1 MPVKLKYGSSKSSGT
16 PSSLIERL
24 HLDNRYVRYA
34 LVAVL
39 GCMVVCLATLGYY
52 YFKYERVVD
61 DRLAKGPLFASVS
74 QIYAAP
80 REVRDGQ
87 KLSTSEI
94 ATDLR
99 RAGYNSNSELGTYQ
113 LNGDSIFIKPGPE
126 SYHTT
131 DGATIYAPK
140 GVVQKITAENG
151 AALSAYEL
159 EPQLITALSED
170 NSRTKRL
177 MVSYN
182 DIPPRMVQAVTS
194 IEDRNF
200 FEHYGINFLRIV
212 KCGVEDLASG
222 RKRCGGSTLTM
233 QLARGFFLSPEKHLK
248 RKLIEVM
255 ITFQLESR
263 FSKQKIF
270 EMYANQMNLGHL
282 GSYEINGF
290 GEASRAFFGK
300 NLNQL
305 DTAEC
310 ALLAGLL
317 QNPSYRNPY
326 RHPQRAIERRNVVLD
341 SMVETGAISQA
352 EATRA
357 KAEPLHLAPPNIEA
371 SQAPYFVDLV
381 HEQLV
386 RRISDQDV
394 AHQNLR
400 IYTSLD
406 PDLQRAASEAVDLG
420 MKDVDELVRRR
431 YARQKNPGPI
441 TYPQVAMVA
450 LNPHTG
456 QVLALVGGRSYG
468 SSQLNHAVAP
478 RPTGS
483 IFKPFV
489 FAAAYNTAL
498 NGMNLGGNGPFTA
511 VTKINDDPQDFGTNG
526 ASYTPG
532 NFVKGEFPGMV
543 TAADALAHS
552 LNIATIALAQQVG
565 YGNVAALARSAGIA
579 SARGTPSVA
588 IGTYSASPLDMAGAY
603 TVFANNG
610 VHINPW
616 MLASVRNTNGDIVSD
631 FSPSAKQV
639 IDPRVAYLTQSLM
652 EGVLNYGTGAG
663 VRARGFNAP
672 AAGKTGTEHD
682 AWFAGYTSTLLCV
695 VWVGNDDYTDIKVQG
710 ADAAAPI
717 WAAFMKQAIK
727 LPQYSDVKSFSPPEG
742 ITMARINRDTGLLTD
757 ASCPT
762 HSADLAFLDGTAPT
776 SSCTQM
782 DENPQNF
789 FQKVFGIGGHSP
801 QVSPQIAPPI
811 VPPPPGS
818 STPQQH
824 PSPAS
829 PANGSPSQPQA
840 QPDQQE
846 QQQKKKKK
854 NFFQKIFGGGGDN
867 NKQDQ
872 SDQPQQ

>member
-1 MPVKLKYGSSKSSGT
+1 MPVKLKYGSSKSTGT
-16 PSSLIERL
+16 PSSIVDRL
-24 HLDNRYVRYA
+24 HLNNRFVRYG
-34 LVAVL
+34 LVAAL
-39 GCMVVCLATLGYY
+39 GCLVMFFSVLGYY

-61 DRLAKGPLFASVS
+61 ERLAKGPLFASVS

-80 REVRDGQ
+80 REVRSGQ
-87 KLSTSEI
+87 KLSASSI
-94 ATDLR
+94 AADLR
-99 RAGYNSNSELGTYQ
+99 RAGYNSNTQLGTFQ

-131 DGATIYAPK
+131 DGATISAPN

-170 NSRTKRL
+170 KSRTKRL
-177 MVSYN
+177 MVDYT

-200 FEHYGINFLRIV
+200 FEHNGINFLRIV
-212 KCGVEDLASG
+212 KCGVQDLVSG

-248 RKLIEVM
+248 RKLIEIM

-270 EMYANQMNLGHL
+270 EMYANQMNLGHI
-282 GSYEINGF
+282 GTYEINGF

-300 NLNQL
+300 NLGQL

-310 ALLAGLL
+310 AMLAGLL
-317 QNPSYRNPY
+317 QNPSYRDPY

-341 SMVETGAISQA
+341 SMVETGAISA
-352 EATRA
+352 SEAIRA

-386 RRISDQDV
+386 KRISDQDV

-406 PDLQRAASEAVDLG
+406 PDLQNAASEAVDIG
-420 MKDVDELVRRR
+420 MQNVDELIRKR
-431 YARQKNPGPI
+431 YARRKDTGPI
-441 TYPQVAMVA
+441 TYPQVALVA
-450 LNPHTG
+450 MNPRTG
-456 QVLALVGGRSYG
+456 QILALVGGRSYRA
-468 SSQLNHAVAP
+468 SQLNHAIAP

-498 NGMNLGGNGPFTA
+498 NGTNLDGNGPFTA
-511 VTKINDDPQDFGTNG
+511 VTKINDDPQDFGTGGN
-526 ASYTPG
+526 SYTPG
-532 NFVKGEFPGMV
+532 NMVKGEYPGMV
-543 TAADALAHS
+543 TAVDALAHS

-579 SARGTPSVA
+579 NARGTPSVA
-588 IGTYSASPLDMAGAY
+588 IGTYSATPIDMAGAY

-616 MLASVRNTNGDIVSD
+616 MLASVRNTSGDIVSD
-631 FSPSAKQV
+631 FSPVAKQV
-639 IDPRVAYLTQSLM
+639 IDPRVAFLTQSLM
-652 EGVLNYGTGAG
+652 ESVMNYGTGAG
-663 VRARGFNAP
+663 VRGRGFSAP

-682 AWFAGYTSTLLCV
+682 AWFAAYTSTLLCV

-717 WAAFMKQAIK
+717 WAEFMKRAIK
-727 LPQYSDVKSFSPPEG
+727 LPQYSDVKPFSAPDG
-742 ITMARINRDTGLLTD
+742 VTIARINRDSGLLSD
-757 ASCPT
+757 ASCPD
-762 HSADLAFLDGTAPT
+762 HAINVAFLDGTVPT
-776 SSCTQM
+776 GSCSQM
-782 DENPQNF
+782 NESPQNF
-789 FQKVFGIGGHSP
+789 FQRIFGVGGNSTH
-801 QVSPQIAPPI
+801 VSPQIPGAPSTVSVPTQGDPANSSAQPRQPTAPPE
-811 VPPPPGS
+811 P
-818 STPQQH
+818 
-824 PSPAS
+824 
-829 PANGSPSQPQA
+829 
-840 QPDQQE
+840 
-846 QQQKKKKK
+846 QKKKK
-854 NFFQKIFGGGGDN
+854 NIFQKIFGGGGDKD
-867 NKQDQ
+867 KQPEAA
-872 SDQPQQ
+872 QPPQ